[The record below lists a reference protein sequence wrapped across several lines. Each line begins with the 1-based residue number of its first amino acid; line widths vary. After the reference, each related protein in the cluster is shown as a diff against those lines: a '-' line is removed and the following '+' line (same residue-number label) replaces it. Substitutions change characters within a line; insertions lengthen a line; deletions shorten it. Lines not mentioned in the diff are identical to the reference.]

1 MYNKGLERL
10 ITVKEEENTKQT
22 VSLINRFTAV
32 YKLVYIPLVNQGLQI
47 YRRQRTWKRARNT
60 SDEHEE
66 RTKVRDEM
74 RSPKYFD
81 ANFSSYRSIFHLYV
95 LPTFSLT

>member
-1 MYNKGLERL
+1 MK
-10 ITVKEEENTKQT
+10 
-22 VSLINRFTAV
+22 RFYTSSKSRV
-32 YKLVYIPLVNQGLQI
+32 DEI

-81 ANFSSYRSIFHLYV
+81 ANFSSYRSIYTSRKSRLYIDE
-95 LPTFSLT
+95 PF

>member
-1 MYNKGLERL
+1 MTTLS
-10 ITVKEEENTKQT
+10 
-22 VSLINRFTAV
+22 SLQEV
-32 YKLVYIPLVNQGLQI
+32 YTSRKSRVDEI

-74 RSPKYFD
+74 RSPKYDD
-81 ANFSSYRSIFHLYV
+81 ANFSSSRSI
-95 LPTFSLT
+95 SL